1 MTQSLKPFTTAGEQ
15 ATAQSLCKRWP
26 ALKAHRTGAD
36 TARLDTVFTV
46 GDEVKA
52 VAEVK
57 KRKFG
62 LKRQREYGSTL
73 IEWSKYRNGVNASIA
88 LGVPFV
94 VIVELTDGV
103 MYWKVTDST
112 GEPVIPI
119 QRTNRSAQVS
129 EVNKSKVLKDCVLLA
144 NENGRVL

>member
-1 MTQSLKPFTTAGEQ
+1 MTPFTTADEQ
-15 ATAQSLCKRWP
+15 ATAQTICEKWP
-26 ALKAHRTGAD
+26 TLKAHRTGAD
-36 TARLDTVFTV
+36 TARLDTVFTM
-46 GDEVKA
+46 GDVVKA

-62 LKRQREYGSTL
+62 LKRQRQYGSTL
-73 IEWSKYRNGVNASIA
+73 IEWSKYQNGVNASIA

-94 VIVELTDGV
+94 VIVELTDAT

-119 QRTNRSAQVS
+119 QRTNKSAQVS
-129 EVNKSKVLKDCVLLA
+129 EVNKSKVLKDCVLLK